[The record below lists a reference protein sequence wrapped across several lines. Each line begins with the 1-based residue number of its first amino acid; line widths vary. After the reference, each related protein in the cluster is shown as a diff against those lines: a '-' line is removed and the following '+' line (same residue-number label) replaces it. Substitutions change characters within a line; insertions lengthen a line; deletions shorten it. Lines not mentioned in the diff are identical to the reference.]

1 MQSDLPQAGRGC
13 SFRAAEPGAGKR
25 VHTVVRTLLTVRFT
39 SKLNPLHHLQLIEF
53 RNHFCSFVLAMERDR
68 EMVNSLMLLAFE
80 ANGVIALRMMKLMRG
95 GRSARREAELMVS
108 EKLHAAF
115 EATARVMAGASN
127 HEIVHRYR
135 RHVAANAKRLG
146 KPNSGRSPNRALK
159 RTRRR
164 RK

>member
-1 MQSDLPQAGRGC
+1 
-13 SFRAAEPGAGKR
+13 
-25 VHTVVRTLLTVRFT
+25 
-39 SKLNPLHHLQLIEF
+39 
-53 RNHFCSFVLAMERDR
+53 
-68 EMVNSLMLLAFE
+68 MVNPLMLLALE

-108 EKLHAAF
+108 EKIRAAF
-115 EATARVMAGASN
+115 EATASLMAGASGD
-127 HEIVHRYR
+127 EIVHRYR

-146 KPNSGRSPNRALK
+146 KLDSGRSRNRALK